1 MKAIII
7 RQYGGPEVLEYV
19 DVADPKVG
27 EGEVLV
33 RVAAAGINPIDIM
46 ERSGLTKDFKPVQFR
61 GVLGWDL
68 SGTVVDVAPG
78 VQGVAP
84 GDRVLAWAYHT
95 YAELCAVKAEL
106 LAKVPDGLDLVDAA
120 ALPLVTTTG
129 SELITAAAGAKA
141 GQTVLVS
148 GAFGGVGRSAVF
160 AAKER
165 GAKVTAG
172 VLKKQLPA
180 ATGLGADD
188 VVALDD
194 EAAMT
199 ALAPVDVVAN
209 AVRGKTA
216 EQLLGKVKPGGV
228 FASVT
233 GAPANARDYQSI
245 KVVAFVSRQDAGTL
259 RHMAAAVA
267 ARKLTISIDRKLP
280 LRNAAE
286 GHAIVGKGGAGKV
299 LLTP

>member
-1 MKAIII
+1 MKAVVI
-7 RQYGGPEVLEYV
+7 RQYGGPEVLAYV
-19 DVADPKVG
+19 DAPVPKVG
-27 EGEVLV
+27 DGEVLV
-33 RVAAAGINPIDIM
+33 RVAAASINPIDIM
-46 ERSGLTKDFKPVQFR
+46 ERSELMKDFKPIRFP

-68 SGTVVDVAPG
+68 SGTVIEVAPG
-78 VQGVAP
+78 IEGMAP

-95 YAELCAVKAEL
+95 YAELCSVKAEL
-106 LAKVPDGLDLVDAA
+106 LAKVPDDLDLVEAA

-129 SELITAAAGAKA
+129 SELISVAAGVKA

-165 GAKVTAG
+165 GANVTAG
-172 VLKKQLPA
+172 VLKKQLTA
-180 ATGLGADD
+180 ANNLGADE

-194 EAAMT
+194 EGAMK

-216 EQLLGKVKPGGV
+216 EQLIAKVKPGGI

-233 GAPANARDYQSI
+233 GTPANAKNYPSV
-245 KVVAFVSRQDAGTL
+245 KVVAFVSKQDAGTV
-259 RHMAAAVA
+259 RHMAEAVA
-267 ARKLTISIDRKLP
+267 AGELVIPIDRRLP
-280 LRNAAE
+280 LSSAAE
-286 GHAIVGKGGAGKV
+286 GHALVETAEQAKYC
-299 LLTP
+299 

>member
-1 MKAIII
+1 MKAIVI

-19 DVADPKVG
+19 DFPDPEVG
-27 EGEVLV
+27 AGEALV
-33 RVAAAGINPIDIM
+33 RVAAASINPIDIM
-46 ERSGLTKDFKPVQFR
+46 ERSGFTKDFKPIQFP

-68 SGTVVDVAPG
+68 SGTVVEVGPGVADVAPG
-78 VQGVAP
+78 
-84 GDRVLAWAYHT
+84 DKVLAWAYHT
-95 YAELCAVKAEL
+95 YAELCSVKTEL
-106 LAKVPDGLDLVDAA
+106 LAKVPDRLDLAEAA

-129 SELITAAAGAKA
+129 SELITVAAGVNP

-172 VLKKQLPA
+172 VLKKQLAA
-180 ATGLGADD
+180 ATDVGADAI
-188 VVALDD
+188 VALDD
-194 EAAMT
+194 EAALK

-216 EQLLGKVKPGGV
+216 EQLLGKVKAGGV

-233 GAPANARDYQSI
+233 GAPANAKDYPSI
-245 KVVAFVSRQDAGTL
+245 RVVSFVSKQDAGTL
-259 RHMAAAVA
+259 RHMAEAVA
-267 ARKLTISIDRKLP
+267 AGKLTIPIDRKMA

-286 GHAIVGKGGAGKV
+286 AHALVGKGGAGKV
-299 LLTP
+299 LLVP